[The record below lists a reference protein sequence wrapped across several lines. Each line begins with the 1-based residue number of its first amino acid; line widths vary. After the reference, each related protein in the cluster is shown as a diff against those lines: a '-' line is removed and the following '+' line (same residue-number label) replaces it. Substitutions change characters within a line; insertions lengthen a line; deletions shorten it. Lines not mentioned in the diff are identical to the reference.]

1 MYSTMEKYLTTKEIS
16 SVLKV
21 QEVTVRRWIKN
32 GKLPAIRFGREYRV
46 KKGDLE
52 KYGKLKILKVK

>member
-1 MYSTMEKYLTTKEIS
+1 MEKYLTTKEIS
-16 SVLKV
+16 KILTV
-21 QEVTVRRWIKN
+21 QEVTVRRWIKK

-52 KYGKLKILKVK
+52 KYGALANKS

>member
-1 MYSTMEKYLTTKEIS
+1 MEKYLTTKEIS
-16 SVLKV
+16 KILTV
-21 QEVTVRRWIKN
+21 QEVTVRRWIKK

-52 KYGKLKILKVK
+52 KYGTLTKKVE